1 MFNINGN
8 ISLGFLVGIFV
19 ATFVMVISISPVQ
32 AQIPILSNLKLNSTV
47 LTQNSE
53 NAVVSDCVRLD
64 GRCIFKV
71 TDQKSDLSK
80 RIEEIEQ
87 RLHNLS
93 YRYLQTDTTQFK
105 IRQQAVGNLRD
116 IYMSVGDKEVRLL
129 TVTNWDAELEGVSIE
144 FRTDQIIQE
153 LQEGLE
159 RAKQER
165 KPGFLINQGLKAA
178 GITVVMFLSNC
189 IIFRKERYFR
199 NSKKHLSSSDSSEHQ
214 PISTQLNR
222 RQQWNI
228 TEVQY
233 RLLQVIRAAIWFG
246 GTVFIF
252 GLFPYTRIIQLWF
265 FRSLNIPLQVGLV
278 GWITYVLIRFSYALI
293 SRLNSIFAEN
303 YLPTQE
309 AHRRLQLRL
318 TTISGVARGIV
329 TVSWIIVGVLVALSV
344 TGVDIGPLLAGAGII
359 GLGLSLAS
367 QNLIKDAINGFFI
380 ILEDQYA
387 VGDFI
392 KVGDVGGIVER
403 MNLRITQLRNSEGEL
418 ITVPNSEIKIVR
430 NLSSTWARADLNIPI
445 SYQSDVNGA
454 LELITQVAEQMSQ
467 DPIWQKTILESPQVL
482 GVDHFGTQGVI
493 IRVWFKTEPLQQ
505 WSVSRE
511 FRRRIKIACDEAGI
525 PIPLP
530 QQQVWFKESHN

>member
-1 MFNINGN
+1 MPRHLHCYQSLVFAKVRGLIRQFLRICLSNINGN
-8 ISLGFLVGIFV
+8 ISRGCLFGIV
-19 ATFVMVISISPVQ
+19 AATFVMVISVSPVQ
-32 AQIPILSNLKLNSTV
+32 AQLPIMPNFKLNSVV
-47 LTQNSE
+47 LTRNSE
-53 NAVVSDCVRLD
+53 NTVVSDCVRLD

-71 TDQKSDLSK
+71 AHQKSDLSK

-93 YRYLQTDTTQFK
+93 YIYLQTDTTQFK

-129 TVTNWDAELEGVSIE
+129 TVTSWDAELEGVSIE

-189 IIFRKERYFR
+189 IIFRRERYLR
-199 NSKKHLSSSDSSEHQ
+199 NSKKQLLSSDTSEHQ
-214 PISTQLNR
+214 PISTQLNHG
-222 RQQWNI
+222 QQRNI

-233 RLLQVIRAAIWFG
+233 RLLQVIRAAIWIG
-246 GTVFIF
+246 GTIFIF

-318 TTISGVARGIV
+318 TTISGVTRGIV
-329 TVSWIIVGVLVALSV
+329 TISWIIVGILVALSV

-367 QNLIKDAINGFFI
+367 QNGSC
-380 ILEDQYA
+380 
-387 VGDFI
+387 V
-392 KVGDVGGIVER
+392 
-403 MNLRITQLRNSEGEL
+403 
-418 ITVPNSEIKIVR
+418 
-430 NLSSTWARADLNIPI
+430 LSVLN
-445 SYQSDVNGA
+445 
-454 LELITQVAEQMSQ
+454 
-467 DPIWQKTILESPQVL
+467 
-482 GVDHFGTQGVI
+482 
-493 IRVWFKTEPLQQ
+493 
-505 WSVSRE
+505 
-511 FRRRIKIACDEAGI
+511 
-525 PIPLP
+525 
-530 QQQVWFKESHN
+530 

>member
-1 MFNINGN
+1 MSNINGN
-8 ISLGFLVGIFV
+8 ISRGCLFGIV
-19 ATFVMVISISPVQ
+19 AATFVMVISVSPVQ
-32 AQIPILSNLKLNSTV
+32 AQLPIMPNFKLNSVV
-47 LTQNSE
+47 LTRNSE
-53 NAVVSDCVRLD
+53 NTVVSDCVRLD

-71 TDQKSDLSK
+71 AHQKSDLSK

-93 YRYLQTDTTQFK
+93 DIYLQTDTAQFN
-105 IRQQAVGNLRD
+105 IRQQAVRNLRD

-129 TVTNWDAELEGVSIE
+129 TVTSWDAELEGVSIE
-144 FRTDQIIQE
+144 FRADQIIQQ

-189 IIFRKERYFR
+189 IIFRRERYLR
-199 NSKKHLSSSDSSEHQ
+199 NSKKQLSSSDASEHQ

-222 RQQWNI
+222 RQQSNI

-233 RLLQVIRAAIWFG
+233 RLLQVIRAAIWTG

-265 FRSLNIPLQVGLV
+265 FRSLNIPLLVGLV
-278 GWITYVLIRFSYALI
+278 GWITYVLIRSSYALI

-303 YLPTQE
+303 YLPTKE

-329 TVSWIIVGVLVALSV
+329 TISWIIVGVLVALSV
-344 TGVDIGPLLAGAGII
+344 TGVDIAPLLAGAGII

-392 KVGDVGGIVER
+392 KVAEVGGIVEK

-418 ITVPNSEIKIVR
+418 ITIPNSEIKIVR

-445 SYQSDVNGA
+445 SYQSDVDGA

-482 GVDHFGTQGVI
+482 GVDNFGTQGII
-493 IRVWFKTEPLQQ
+493 IRIWFKTEPLQQ

-511 FRRRIKIACDEAGI
+511 FRRRIKIACDQAGI

-530 QQQVWFKESHN
+530 QQQVWFKESNN